1 MSKQEEVKTKEE
13 EVKITATDTTPT
25 KKEGEFKIKSA
36 KKMKNLGEEKIPDIY
51 WVTVTS
57 KKLDKKRILSDL
69 KEGKE
74 IKGVRLKKNDFIT
87 GLK

>member
-36 KKMKNLGEEKIPDIY
+36 KKLKNLGEEKIPDIIK
-51 WVTVTS
+51 VDLSKHKRQMIAMLLSKS
-57 KKLDKKRILSDL
+57 KKTVATAKKW
-69 KEGKE
+69 
-74 IKGVRLKKNDFIT
+74 LKKYGPPT
-87 GLK
+87 KE